1 MRRSIHIN
9 QAQMLRRSETE
20 QQVTC
25 AMCLEAITDS
35 TKTTLDSCSHTY
47 CFDCISRWVQEVES
61 ICPQC
66 LRPVAQLCRLQTNG
80 SIAETSVRLRRRE
93 EEVDNCFACKGII
106 NLADIVMQFREQDQL
121 DSWISSRCK
130 VCSSLCIHTS
140 CMHEKDRG
148 IWQASAEWT
157 CPACGELGKDYY
169 SDDNTISPDGD
180 IWACGCIIKP
190 KTINTMNR
198 YMFKD
203 PQKIFM

>member
-140 CMHEKDRG
+140 CMHEQDRG

-157 CPACGELGKDYY
+157 CPACKTFL
-169 SDDNTISPDGD
+169 SWQLSPQIENMFTRLHSEIDFQHMTD
-180 IWACGCIIKP
+180 LVNLPSTEDVKP
-190 KTINTMNR
+190 M
-198 YMFKD
+198 
-203 PQKIFM
+203 